1 MSTWLVPREDLT
13 PSQLRAL
20 ELNPSEHRVVL
31 GAPGSGKTLILL
43 HRARHLIDLWKIP
56 PDRFHIFVFTKV
68 LKAYIR
74 SALHL
79 LKLPDD
85 CITTFD
91 SWCRNFYQTHI
102 KGPMPKNGKEIDFQ
116 EIRRRVLREI
126 QTNMFS
132 KPQYDV
138 ILVDEGQDLDT
149 NAFEILCAISTHI
162 TVCID
167 HKQQIYDT
175 GSSETEILS
184 KLKLRKRNIT
194 LLDAFRCCPYIVT
207 LAAELISDPE
217 EKEFYINQARTLQT
231 EKETPLLYIAANF
244 EEERQRLIGILRARQ
259 SKGEKI
265 AILMPQK
272 RQVYG
277 FAESI
282 RGAGLEIETPE
293 NMDFTNAIPKIMPY
307 HSAKGLTFDSVL
319 LPRLVGGSFP
329 RPWRLG

>member
-1 MSTWLVPREDLT
+1 MPR
-13 PSQLRAL
+13 
-20 ELNPSEHRVVL
+20 
-31 GAPGSGKTLILL
+31 
-43 HRARHLIDLWKIP
+43 
-56 PDRFHIFVFTKV
+56 
-68 LKAYIR
+68 
-74 SALHL
+74 
-79 LKLPDD
+79 
-85 CITTFD
+85 
-91 SWCRNFYQTHI
+91 
-102 KGPMPKNGKEIDFQ
+102 NGKEIDFQ

-138 ILVDEGQDLDT
+138 VLVDEGQDLDT
-149 NAFEILCAISTHI
+149 TAFEILRAISTHI

-175 GSSETEILS
+175 GSSEIEILS
-184 KLKLRKRNIT
+184 NLKLRKRNIT

-244 EEERQRLIGILRARQ
+244 EEERQRLIEILRARQ

-265 AILMPQK
+265 AILLPQK

-319 LPRLVGGSFP
+319 LPRLVGASFP
-329 RPWRLG
+329 RVSESRISRLLFVGITRAIKWIYLSTCQRKEIAALEKIMPLAARNLLTVQRGLEGLGQGGIPPDDNGPKLPETDDILDVL